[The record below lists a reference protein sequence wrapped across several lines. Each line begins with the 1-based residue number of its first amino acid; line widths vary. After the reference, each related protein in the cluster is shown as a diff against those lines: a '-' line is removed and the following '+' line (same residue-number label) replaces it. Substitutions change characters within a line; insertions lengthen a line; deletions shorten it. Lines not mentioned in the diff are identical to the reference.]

1 MTDHKANY
9 SEPGIQAKEPH
20 LSEIV
25 RMERLCEKE
34 LEVQD
39 ELNRVRTHRDSLQPV
54 HPAYVKRKQ
63 KAGHEIDRLT
73 AELDAVRKKLYFPRA
88 REEKETTKDRDAR
101 LQRRFNELYAKMRNK
116 KRACHK
122 LAEEEK
128 QQSGITEERLMT
140 IMRVPHR

>member
-9 SEPGIQAKEPH
+9 SEPGIQANEPD

-25 RMERLCEKE
+25 GIERLCEKE

-39 ELNRVRTHRDSLQPV
+39 ELSKVRRHRDSLQPV
-54 HPAYVKRKQ
+54 DPAYLERKQ
-63 KAGHEIDRLT
+63 KAGDEIDRLT
-73 AELDAVRKKLYFPRA
+73 VELGRVREQLYLPRA
-88 REEKETTKDRDAR
+88 RRDKETTKDRDAR

-128 QQSGITEERLMT
+128 QQSRITEERLTT